1 MTEKRQN
8 SLTTLKMFQAMSVII
23 EAFFLS
29 AECFKRFQFIE
40 DFVDYM
46 SGLSIS
52 YKFRSRFF

>member
-1 MTEKRQN
+1 
-8 SLTTLKMFQAMSVII
+8 MFQAMSVII